1 MAMIK
6 CPECGG
12 EISGKARKCI
22 HCGKVL
28 IEEVLPKKFC
38 SECGKE
44 VPIDADECPFC
55 GCPFEDEKVTENN
68 NVAANPKKNDSRKV
82 KKVIIPVAIVAVI
95 VIIVA
100 LTINI
105 MRNSLNEDEQLAY
118 QNAINM
124 RSMLRDPDSF
134 RLYDEMFLLKCHD
147 DDGNVEYTYTI
158 FKYGGAN
165 GYGAVTTD
173 EAIFKDGKYI
183 MDYADEPD
191 EDDPDY
197 IEQLGVKIDLALF
210 MLSGDS
216 DTWEMV
222 DIDIEKIK
230 RKMGL
235 E

>member
-12 EISGKARKCI
+12 DVSDKARKCI

-28 IEEVLPKKFC
+28 IEEVLTKKFC

-44 VPIDADECPFC
+44 VPTDATECPFC
-55 GCPFEDEKVTENN
+55 GCPFEDEKVTDNN
-68 NVAANPKKNDSRKV
+68 NVATSPKKNDFKKA
-82 KKVIIPVAIVAVI
+82 KKVIIPVSIVAVI
-95 VIIVA
+95 AIIVA

-105 MRNSLNEDEQLAY
+105 IRNNLSEDEQLAY
-118 QNAINM
+118 QNAVEM
-124 RSMLRDPDSF
+124 KSMMRDPDSF
-134 RLYDEMFLLKCHD
+134 RLYDEMFLLKHHD
-147 DDGNVEYTYTI
+147 DDGNVDYIYTI

-165 GYGAVTTD
+165 GYGAITTD
-173 EAIFKDGKYI
+173 EAIFKDGEYI

-191 EDDPDY
+191 EDDRDY
-197 IEQLGVKIDLALF
+197 IKQLMTKADLALF
-210 MLSGDS
+210 MLSGGGD
-216 DTWEMV
+216 DWEMV

-230 RKMGL
+230 KKMGL